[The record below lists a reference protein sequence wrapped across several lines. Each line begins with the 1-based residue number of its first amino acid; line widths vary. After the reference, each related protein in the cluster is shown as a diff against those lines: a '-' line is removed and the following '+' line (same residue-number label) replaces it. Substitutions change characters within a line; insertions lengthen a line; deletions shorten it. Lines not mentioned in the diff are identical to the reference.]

1 MRHPLLVL
9 LVPLHSAST
18 SCNNSS
24 STAGSIHL
32 AAARAGA
39 DLLVVPARCSLSPGL
54 GSKRGA
60 KASDSTH
67 HSAGAGEAADRV
79 GSTGTVENGWSTLS
93 TRQHPPFPNCH
104 IGLQKRTNQR
114 NHQPVRL
121 LVNDRKFPAG
131 NNVFLSH
138 QTSQQ

>member
-1 MRHPLLVL
+1 MTCPLKLPKDLGDHPTHSRHWLTAATPALTVFTAGIEWAFTISKIKCGINLWSSL
-9 LVPLHSAST
+9 IPLHSAST

-54 GSKRGA
+54 GSNKRGA

-79 GSTGTVENGWSTLS
+79 GSPGTVENGWSTLS
-93 TRQHPPFPNCH
+93 TR
-104 IGLQKRTNQR
+104 
-114 NHQPVRL
+114 
-121 LVNDRKFPAG
+121 
-131 NNVFLSH
+131 
-138 QTSQQ
+138 